1 MAWRK
6 TLRSLH
12 RDIGY
17 LAVGLTITYA
27 ISGIAVDHIDEW
39 NPNRS
44 VSWSELSLGPVA
56 GDTSEAIVAEVVTR
70 LDLETDGVRSHLMQG
85 PKNLKIF
92 MKIGDEITL
101 DPTTG
106 KGGMKV
112 VRDRPVLREANALH
126 LNRPEGCLDLDRR
139 HLRPLAYLLGDQRV
153 DYAQGQSGVR
163 WTRQVAG
170 RRWDADPD
178 HRVDRRE
185 LLIPRDR

>member
-1 MAWRK
+1 VAWRK

-44 VSWSELSLGPVA
+44 VSWSDLSLGPVSA
-56 GDTSEAIVAEVVTR
+56 ETSEEVVAEVVKR
-70 LDLETDGVRSHLMQG
+70 LDLEADGVRSHLMQG

-126 LNRPEGCLDLDRR
+126 LNDLKGAWTWIADIFA
-139 HLRPLAYLLGDQRV
+139 LSLIFLAISGAIMLKGS
-153 DYAQGQSGVR
+153 QGF
-163 WTRQVAG
+163 AG
-170 RRWDADPD
+170 RGKWL
-178 HRVDRRE
+178 VGIGT
-185 LLIPRDR
+185 LIPIVALIVGNY